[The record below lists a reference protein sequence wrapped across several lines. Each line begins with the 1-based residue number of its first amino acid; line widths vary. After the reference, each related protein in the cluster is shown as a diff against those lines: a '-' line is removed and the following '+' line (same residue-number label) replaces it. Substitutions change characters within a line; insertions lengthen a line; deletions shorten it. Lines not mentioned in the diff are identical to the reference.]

1 MKLDQHISQ
10 LLFQYD
16 CVIVP
21 NLGGFVANYKPAS
34 IQSVKNTFYP
44 PSKGISFNKNL
55 KNNDGL
61 LVNAISKTNNTSY
74 VEANKIVEAAV
85 ALMNK
90 TLKENKRLKIEN
102 VGELFFD
109 NENRVQFDPSTNVNY
124 LLESFG
130 LSSFQ
135 QFPVKHETIE
145 DKIVKTVKETPVIAL
160 HQGNKTRKWVAAAII
175 TIPLA
180 VFALW
185 LPTQIDLDSDL
196 NYANLNPFKNIAEP
210 VYVART
216 NAPVFTE
223 VGKDEAKEKIAT
235 VDESNPVAAIS
246 FLKEEQ
252 PIIVKLEETTIAEHI
267 TTRVETQKLRLRFH
281 IVGGCFSKKRNA
293 KKLVKKLK
301 KAGFNAWIIGKRK
314 GLYAVSYNSFETRK
328 EAVTALA
335 LAQDHNSKAWVLEQ

>member
-1 MKLDQHISQ
+1 MKIDQHISQ

-34 IQSVKNTFYP
+34 VQSVKNTFYP

-61 LVNAISKTNNTSY
+61 LVNAISKANGTSY
-74 VEANKIVEAAV
+74 EEANKIVEAAV
-85 ALMNK
+85 ALMSK
-90 TLKENKRLKIEN
+90 ALKEHKRLKIEN

-109 NENRVQFDPSTNVNY
+109 NANRVQFEPSTDVNY

-145 DKIVKTVKETPVIAL
+145 EKIVKTVKETPVIAL
-160 HQGNKTRKWVAAAII
+160 HQGNKSRKWVAAAASIAVI
-175 TIPLA
+175 AFLA
-180 VFALW
+180 WV
-185 LPTQIDLDSDL
+185 PTQIDLSGDL
-196 NYANLNPFKNIAEP
+196 NYAVLNPFKNIAEP

-216 NAPVFTE
+216 SAPVFTDVVTDE
-223 VGKDEAKEKIAT
+223 VKNKIAT
-235 VDESNPVAAIS
+235 VDESNPFTAVS

-252 PIIVKLEETTIAEHI
+252 PIIVKLEETTIAEAV
-267 TTRVETQKLRLRFH
+267 TTRVETQEFRLRFH
-281 IVGGCFSKKRNA
+281 IVGGCFSKKANA

-328 EAVTALA
+328 EAVVALA
-335 LAQDHNSKAWVLEQ
+335 SAQDHNGKAWVLEQ

>member
-34 IQSVKNTFYP
+34 ILSIKNTFHP

-61 LVNAISKTNNTSY
+61 LANAISKTNKTSY
-74 VEANKIVEAAV
+74 EEANKVVEVAV

-109 NENRVQFDPSTNVNY
+109 NENRVQFEPSTDVNY

-135 QFPVKHETIE
+135 QFPVKHKTIE
-145 DKIVKTVKETPVIAL
+145 EKIVKKVKETPVIAL
-160 HQGNKTRKWVAAAII
+160 HQGKNTRKWVAAAASVAAIAF
-175 TIPLA
+175 LA
-180 VFALW
+180 W
-185 LPTQIDLDSDL
+185 LPTQYDLGADL

-216 NAPVFTE
+216 NAPIFTDVASDE
-223 VGKDEAKEKIAT
+223 VKNKIAT
-235 VDESNPVAAIS
+235 VDESNPITAVS

-252 PIIVKLEETTIAEHI
+252 PIIVKLEETTIAEAV
-267 TTRVETQKLRLRFH
+267 TTRVETESYRLRFH
-281 IVGGCFSKKRNA
+281 IVGGCFSKKANA
-293 KKLVKKLK
+293 KKLVRKLK

-328 EAVTALA
+328 EAVVALA
-335 LAQDHNSKAWVLEQ
+335 SAQDHNRKAWVLEQ